1 MGEASSATPRSNAV
15 RIGLVAAVLAGA
27 AHAMVSGLLVTP
39 VSQIFLALFGGWAWG
54 RYQHDRVS
62 PTVSSRSAQL
72 VLCVL
77 LVGAVGVVG
86 ERSVRG
92 LSNTETRQSTFVEM
106 ADRPGFSP
114 RYWQQG
120 YIGVRD
126 SSVIERARRDQ

>member
-1 MGEASSATPRSNAV
+1 V
-15 RIGLVAAVLAGA
+15 RIGLVVAVLAGA

-39 VSQIFLALFGGWAWG
+39 VSQIFLALVGGWAWG
-54 RYQHDRVS
+54 RYQHDGAS
-62 PTVSSRSAQL
+62 PTVPSRSAQL

-77 LVGAVGVVG
+77 LVGAMGITG

-92 LSNTETRQSTFVEM
+92 LSNTEARQSAFVER

-120 YIGVRD
+120 YIGVRE
-126 SSVIERARRDQ
+126 SSVTKRTRLDP